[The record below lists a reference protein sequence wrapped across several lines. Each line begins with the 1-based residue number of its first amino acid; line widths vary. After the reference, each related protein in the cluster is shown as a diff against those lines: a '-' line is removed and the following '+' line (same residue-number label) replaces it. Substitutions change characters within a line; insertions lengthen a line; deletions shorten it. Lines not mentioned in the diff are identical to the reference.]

1 MEEEEIYMRL
11 PIGNSPVEEEQI
23 TENLS
28 KQNQKLLLGNS
39 QDVLY
44 TTVVS

>member
-1 MEEEEIYMRL
+1 MEEEEICMRL
-11 PIGNSPVEEEQI
+11 PVGSSPVEEEQI

-28 KQNQKLLLGNS
+28 KQNQKLLLWNS
-39 QDVLY
+39 QDMLY